1 MSSTTPDPGT
11 WLMGERIPAA
21 RFPTPGTTVTGTIC
35 EPPRV
40 EQQRDYSTGE
50 PMYWRDGSPRMQ
62 LVVTLQTD
70 ERDPEY
76 PDDDGRRRLYVR
88 GRMKTAIRQA
98 VKTSGA
104 TGLDVGGTLTITY
117 TGDGTPTNPRF
128 QPPKEYSAVYKPP
141 TGGGE
146 TAQATA
152 ASPTTNPATNPAT
165 NPDIQAL
172 IAQLQKQQQL

>member
-1 MSSTTPDPGT
+1 MASTPDPGT

-50 PMYWRDGSPRMQ
+50 PMYWRDGTPRMQ

-128 QPPKEYSAVYKPP
+128 QPPKEYNATYRPP
-141 TGGGE
+141 AST
-146 TAQATA
+146 TA
-152 ASPTTNPATNPAT
+152 APPATTPAT
-165 NPDIQAL
+165 QTAPGAKPDLNNPEIQAL
-172 IAQLQKQQQL
+172 IAQLQQQQR